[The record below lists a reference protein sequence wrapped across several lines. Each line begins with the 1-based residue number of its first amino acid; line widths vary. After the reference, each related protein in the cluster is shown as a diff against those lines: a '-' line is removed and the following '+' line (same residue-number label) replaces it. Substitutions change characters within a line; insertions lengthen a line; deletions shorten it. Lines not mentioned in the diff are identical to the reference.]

1 MEPVTLR
8 ASSSSD
14 GNESDKAAERETSRT
29 TTLPRPLACCSF
41 HHHPSILAD
50 LLAVVALTV
59 WRVFPWLA
67 GKLAAALHRAQRR
80 RGGAL
85 PSWSFHPRSICCL
98 QIRWLL
104 AICCVLTI
112 GINLALR
119 AAVLRKAAE
128 ATTVGEEGHRMTA
141 YAAQSPPPPPPP
153 PP

>member
-1 MEPVTLR
+1 M
-8 ASSSSD
+8 
-14 GNESDKAAERETSRT
+14 
-29 TTLPRPLACCSF
+29 C
-41 HHHPSILAD
+41 
-50 LLAVVALTV
+50 
-59 WRVFPWLA
+59 PWLA

-128 ATTVGEEGHRMTA
+128 AKTVGEEGHRMTA
-141 YAAQSPPPPPPP
+141 
-153 PP
+153 